1 MATTTTKLA
10 LIKPAGTDS
19 VDISVLNAN
28 SDKID
33 TAAGAFICTS
43 ATRPSLPYN
52 GQIILET
59 DTLNQRI
66 WLASSSTWVQFSGI
80 PVGSVTT
87 FSGSTAPAG
96 WLMCDGTAYS
106 NTAYPDLQAIV
117 GNTYGGTA
125 GSTFAVPDMRG
136 RVPVGKAASGTF
148 NALNNNGGAETHT
161 LTSGQMP
168 SHSHDIYAEWGAS
181 GEAPFNVIYNSNM
194 QLAGVSAGT
203 RSQKG
208 SIVIPS
214 GGNEAHNNLQP
225 YRVLNYIIKF

>member
-106 NTAYPDLQAIV
+106 NTAYPDLQVIV

-148 NALNNNGGAETHT
+148 AALNNNGGAETHT
-161 LTSGQMP
+161 LTEAQMP
-168 SHSHDIYAEWGAS
+168 SHNHGIYTEYGAD
-181 GEAPFNVIYNSNM
+181 GMGIWNPAYDKNM
-194 QLAGVSAGT
+194 QIAGVSAGSRVLKNNVIT
-203 RSQKG
+203 STG
-208 SIVIPS
+208 S
-214 GGNEAHNNLQP
+214 GQAHNILQP

>member
-10 LIKPAGTDS
+10 LIKPAGADS
-19 VDISVLNAN
+19 VDISVLNSN
-28 SDKID
+28 TDKID
-33 TAAGAFICTS
+33 AAAGALICTS
-43 ATRPSLPYN
+43 ATRPATPYN

-66 WLASSSTWVQFSGI
+66 WLSASSTWVQFSGI

-161 LTSGQMP
+161 LTTGQMP

-208 SIVIPS
+208 SIVIS
-214 GGNEAHNNLQP
+214 AGGNEAHNNLQP